1 MDVTYELLITGLRK
15 APLLKDS
22 EYKNVVTKVECK
34 LSMTKNDSNT
44 VLNSDFVVDLDTT
57 NLSSFV
63 DLTLLDE
70 ATVKSWVEATVIYE
84 QEKQKLY
91 ARLEEVF
98 YPTNEKVT
106 ELDWV
111 NKILVLNQIKNLQEQ
126 ITLMNNSIESLK
138 LNNGITD

>member
-1 MDVTYELLITGLRK
+1 MEVTYELLITGLRK
-15 APLLKDS
+15 APFLKDS
-22 EYKNVVTKVECK
+22 EHKNVVTKVECK
-34 LSMTKNDSNT
+34 LSVTKTDSNT

-70 ATVKSWVEATVIYE
+70 ATVKSWVEATVTYE

-91 ARLEEVF
+91 ARLEEIF
-98 YPTNEKVT
+98 YPTNEEVT
-106 ELDWV
+106 ELDWI
-111 NKILVLNQIKNLQEQ
+111 NKVSVIEQ
-126 ITLMNNSIESLK
+126 INSLEEQVILLNKSIESLK

>member
-1 MDVTYELLITGLRK
+1 MEVTYELLITGLRK
-15 APLLKDS
+15 APFLKDS

-34 LSMTKNDSNT
+34 LSITKTDSNT
-44 VLNSDFVVDLDTT
+44 VLNSDFVVDLDIT

-63 DLTLLDE
+63 ELTSLDE
-70 ATVKSWVEATVIYE
+70 SAVRSWVEATETYE

-98 YPTNEKVT
+98 YPTNEEVT

-111 NKILVLNQIKNLQEQ
+111 KKISVLNQIENLEEQ
-126 ITLMNNSIESLK
+126 VTLLNKSIESLK
-138 LNNGITD
+138 LNNGITE

>member
-1 MDVTYELLITGLRK
+1 MEVTYELLITGLRK
-15 APLLKDS
+15 APFLKDS

-34 LSMTKNDSNT
+34 LSVTKTDSNT
-44 VLNSDFVVDLDTT
+44 VLNSDFVVDLDIT

-70 ATVKSWVEATVIYE
+70 ATVKSWVEATETYD

-98 YPTNEKVT
+98 YPTNEEVT
-106 ELDWV
+106 ELDWIKKV
-111 NKILVLNQIKNLQEQ
+111 SVLNQIKNLEEQ
-126 ITLMNNSIESLK
+126 VTLLNNSIESLK